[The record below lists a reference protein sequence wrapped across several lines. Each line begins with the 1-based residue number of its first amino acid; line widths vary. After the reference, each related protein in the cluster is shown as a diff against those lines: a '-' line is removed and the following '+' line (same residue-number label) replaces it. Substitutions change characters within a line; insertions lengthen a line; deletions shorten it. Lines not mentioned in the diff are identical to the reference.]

1 MLFCVSTQRRRTGLA
16 AGAGGRDAGGRRRH
30 TTARLLLP
38 KHLDPARRVRVA
50 VVELTEA
57 CLVSAPAPKPVSKLH
72 Y

>member
-30 TTARLLLP
+30 ATARLLLS
-38 KHLDPARRVRVA
+38 KHLDSACRVGVA
-50 VVELTEA
+50 VVKLTEA
-57 CLVSAPAPKPVSKLH
+57 RLVSAPAPNPVSIVH